1 MHVGEEESIQDY
13 GGKTRRK
20 ETTRRIII
28 IIIIIIIIMEWTD
41 LAQDRYQ
48 WWVLGNK
55 VINHLNSMALVRER
69 NTRTERPP
77 FVGEVR
83 PTSAD

>member
-1 MHVGEEESIQDY
+1 MGSH
-13 GGKTRRK
+13 
-20 ETTRRIII
+20 
-28 IIIIIIIIMEWTD
+28 IMKWTD

-55 VINHLNSMALVRER
+55 VMNHLNSMALVREQ

-77 FVGEVR
+77 LVGEV
-83 PTSAD
+83 SAYFCDRGCRVVSTMNSDGRILGFLDRVMNHRIS